1 LQLIK
6 KFTYKVSN
14 EVSNFF
20 LLFNYS
26 KIKTEEL
33 QNFNSKMDRKIF
45 ILAQN
50 KTETSYVKET
60 LCNSAGQ
67 GFLRIFTSDNKFIK
81 VLWIISLF
89 IMTGLCSYL
98 VIESI
103 IEYASFKVNTM
114 TNIVFEVKSM
124 NYINFKIKY

>member
-1 LQLIK
+1 
-6 KFTYKVSN
+6 
-14 EVSNFF
+14 
-20 LLFNYS
+20 
-26 KIKTEEL
+26 
-33 QNFNSKMDRKIF
+33 MDRKIF

-50 KTETSYVKET
+50 KNETSYAKET

-67 GFLRIFTSDNKFIK
+67 GFLRIFTSDNKLIK